1 MRSHHSPRGYI
12 GRLFSSSS
20 GCNRRSKT
28 RRRDLVKSFG
38 EQLEPRLLL
47 TTAAMG
53 DQFAVAETL
62 DSAGTPAA
70 IAVHGDGSFTTA
82 WESFE
87 EDGSGFGVFA
97 QR

>member
-1 MRSHHSPRGYI
+1 M
-12 GRLFSSSS
+12 
-20 GCNRRSKT
+20 
-28 RRRDLVKSFG
+28 
-38 EQLEPRLLL
+38 
-47 TTAAMG
+47 TTAAMD